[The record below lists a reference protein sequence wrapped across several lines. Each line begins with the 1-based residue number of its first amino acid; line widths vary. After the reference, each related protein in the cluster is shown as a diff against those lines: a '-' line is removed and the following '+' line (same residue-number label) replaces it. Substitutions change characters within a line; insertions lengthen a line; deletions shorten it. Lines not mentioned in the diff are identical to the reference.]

1 MNTFQGM
8 MDHKVQPCN
17 IKREVTRS
25 HKDCRKESPPHH
37 TDLHLLFETKQENKG
52 TKRDALQWG
61 QGAFWALCQG
71 RYCVLCNEGPGRE
84 TLASGEGPGREML
97 VSGEGPGPEAR
108 EGGTTT
114 TCSLTDACQDCTPAC
129 CQKTLRSCFLNWLC
143 KETAHKARP
152 PRLCCLQG
160 LHLCSRT
167 GTVSS
172 EGGQCARTLPAGA
185 PLWPLLL
192 TAQARSHA
200 GPMAPPGTVTRDPH
214 WPGPHGCRGHQ
225 VGGAASLE
233 RCSFPRAQR
242 ESQERGH
249 FLSSHRCML
258 LPITNVTGTAFKCFN
273 EKKVFNP
280 LNSGQHERP
289 VTDHLPGPGLRSP
302 APHSL

>member
-8 MDHKVQPCN
+8 MDHKVQSCN

-84 TLASGEGPGREML
+84 TLASGEGPGRETL
-97 VSGEGPGPEAR
+97 VSREGPGPEGR
-108 EGGTTT
+108 EGSTTS
-114 TCSLTDACQDCTPAC
+114 TCSLTDACQDCSPAC
-129 CQKTLRSCFLNWLC
+129 CPKTLRSCFLNWLC

-167 GTVSS
+167 DTVSS
-172 EGGQCARTLPAGA
+172 DGASAPGLSQRVPPCGHCFLQPKQGLTLGQWHLREQSPGTRIGPGPTAAVGTRWAAPPHSRDAPSHGHGESPKNGVIFSPLTGA
-185 PLWPLLL
+185 CFSPLL
-192 TAQARSHA
+192 T
-200 GPMAPPGTVTRDPH
+200 
-214 WPGPHGCRGHQ
+214 
-225 VGGAASLE
+225 
-233 RCSFPRAQR
+233 
-242 ESQERGH
+242 
-249 FLSSHRCML
+249 
-258 LPITNVTGTAFKCFN
+258 
-273 EKKVFNP
+273 
-280 LNSGQHERP
+280 
-289 VTDHLPGPGLRSP
+289 
-302 APHSL
+302 